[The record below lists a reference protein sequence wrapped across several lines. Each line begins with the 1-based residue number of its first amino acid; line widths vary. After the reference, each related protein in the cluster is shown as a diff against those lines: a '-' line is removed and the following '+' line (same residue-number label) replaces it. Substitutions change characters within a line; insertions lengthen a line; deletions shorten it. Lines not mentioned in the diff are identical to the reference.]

1 MQHMSQAL
9 ESDSAQP
16 EQQQDKTLQ
25 QYSEYLLQH
34 FVQRVSW
41 LEVVPLFNLTRSSS
55 CSWSDIPIKAKTITV
70 TMTMPAM
77 MPMSR

>member
-9 ESDSAQP
+9 VSDSAQP

-41 LEVVPLFNLTRSSS
+41 LEVVPAHTYTHTSV
-55 CSWSDIPIKAKTITV
+55 PPKTINSFNNLIILV
-70 TMTMPAM
+70 NA
-77 MPMSR
+77 